1 MHFVAI
7 ADKQHKRMMK
17 SMIKTYSDLKRLD
30 TFDERLR
37 YLKLDGTVGS
47 ETFGFERYLNQ
58 AFYRSD
64 EWKQI
69 RNQIII
75 RDKGCDLGIDGCE
88 MYGNIIV
95 HHINPI
101 ITDDIINQTDL
112 LLNPE
117 YLIST
122 TLQTH
127 NAIHYGN
134 VNLVTDLLNERS
146 KNDMCP
152 WRQ

>member
-1 MHFVAI
+1 
-7 ADKQHKRMMK
+7 
-17 SMIKTYSDLKRLD
+17 MIKTYSDLKRLD